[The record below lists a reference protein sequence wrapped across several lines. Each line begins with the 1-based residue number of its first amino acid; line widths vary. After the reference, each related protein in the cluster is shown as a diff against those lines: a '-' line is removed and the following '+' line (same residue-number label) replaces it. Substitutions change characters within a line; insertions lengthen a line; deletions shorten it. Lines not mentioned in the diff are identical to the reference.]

1 MATFLEGVGS
11 IGVACT
17 LAALVPAVA
26 LVLVARKA
34 RLTVALSYLLGAAL
48 LTWARAA
55 GHWNVELSGAAVF
68 VAAALAAGAFVL
80 AYRAKRAVSLSAT
93 GSGVVA
99 GALAG
104 WLWRPCV
111 GPKLGEILNNA
122 DTEGAR
128 TLGLMLVYM
137 AGALLPAL
145 LLAVLPHALP
155 GAKRAA
161 RPTGRQAVPRPP
173 ARGSRGWRSG
183 RRLRHHPGRRPL
195 RRPNRRALPNSHQR
209 LNGTAAAAG
218 AASTSGGVHT
228 WNITTPRLARWR
240 TACSWP
246 CDEACGIEANGL
258 PFNWDRDLRHV
269 WMAAWCPT
277 REVILIT
284 T

>member
-17 LAALVPAVA
+17 LAALVPGVA

-34 RLTVALSYLLGAAL
+34 RLTVALFYALGVAL

-55 GHWNVELSGAAVF
+55 GHWKVELSGAAVF
-68 VAAALAAGAFVL
+68 VAAALAAGTFVL
-80 AYRAKRAVSLSAT
+80 AYRAKRPASLSAT

-111 GPKLGEILNNA
+111 GPKLGDILNNA

-145 LLAVLPHALP
+145 LLAVLPYALP
-155 GAKRAA
+155 ATKRALDRLPVA
-161 RPTGRQAVPRPP
+161 ILGGAV
-173 ARGSRGWRSG
+173 G
-183 RRLRHHPGRRPL
+183 
-195 RRPNRRALPNSHQR
+195 
-209 LNGTAAAAG
+209 AAYAITLAAG
-218 AASTSGGVHT
+218 
-228 WNITTPRLARWR
+228 RY
-240 TACSWP
+240 
-246 CDEACGIEANGL
+246 D
-258 PFNWDRDLRHV
+258 DLVGELYRI
-269 WMAAWCPT
+269 ATNA
-277 REVILIT
+277 
-284 T
+284 

>member
-1 MATFLEGVGS
+1 MSTFLEGVGS

-17 LAALVPAVA
+17 LATLVPGMA

-34 RLTVALSYLLGAAL
+34 RLTVALFYLLGATL

-55 GHWNVELSGAAVF
+55 GHWDVELSGAAVF

-93 GSGVVA
+93 GSGAVA

-137 AGALLPAL
+137 LGALLPAL
-145 LLAVLPHALP
+145 LLAVLPHAVPSTKRFLDRLP
-155 GAKRAA
+155 LVVLGGAVGAA
-161 RPTGRQAVPRPP
+161 YAIT
-173 ARGSRGWRSG
+173 
-183 RRLRHHPGRRPL
+183 L
-195 RRPNRRALPNSHQR
+195 
-209 LNGTAAAAG
+209 AAG
-218 AASTSGGVHT
+218 
-228 WNITTPRLARWR
+228 RY
-240 TACSWP
+240 
-246 CDEACGIEANGL
+246 D
-258 PFNWDRDLRHV
+258 DLIGELYRI
-269 WMAAWCPT
+269 ATNA
-277 REVILIT
+277 
-284 T
+284 

>member
-34 RLTVALSYLLGAAL
+34 RLTVALSYALGAAL

-55 GHWNVELSGAAVF
+55 GHWQVELSGAAVF
-68 VAAALAAGAFVL
+68 LAAALAAGAFVL
-80 AYRAKRAVSLSAT
+80 AYRAKRAASLSAT

-111 GPKLGEILNNA
+111 GPKLGEILNSA

-128 TLGLMLVYM
+128 TIGLMLVYM

-155 GAKRAA
+155 GAKRVLDRLLLVAVGGAVGAA
-161 RPTGRQAVPRPP
+161 YAIT
-173 ARGSRGWRSG
+173 
-183 RRLRHHPGRRPL
+183 L
-195 RRPNRRALPNSHQR
+195 
-209 LNGTAAAAG
+209 AAG
-218 AASTSGGVHT
+218 
-228 WNITTPRLARWR
+228 RY
-240 TACSWP
+240 
-246 CDEACGIEANGL
+246 D
-258 PFNWDRDLRHV
+258 DLIGELYRI
-269 WMAAWCPT
+269 ATNA
-277 REVILIT
+277 
-284 T
+284 

>member
-34 RLTVALSYLLGAAL
+34 RLTVALSYALGAAL

-55 GHWNVELSGAAVF
+55 GHWQVELSGAAVF

-80 AYRAKRAVSLSAT
+80 AYRAKRPASLSAM
-93 GSGVVA
+93 GSGVAA

-111 GPKLGEILNNA
+111 GAKLGEILNNA

-155 GAKRAA
+155 GAKRVLDRLLLVAVGSAVGAA
-161 RPTGRQAVPRPP
+161 YAIT
-173 ARGSRGWRSG
+173 
-183 RRLRHHPGRRPL
+183 L
-195 RRPNRRALPNSHQR
+195 
-209 LNGTAAAAG
+209 AAG
-218 AASTSGGVHT
+218 
-228 WNITTPRLARWR
+228 RY
-240 TACSWP
+240 
-246 CDEACGIEANGL
+246 D
-258 PFNWDRDLRHV
+258 DLIGELYRI
-269 WMAAWCPT
+269 ATNA
-277 REVILIT
+277 
-284 T
+284 

>member
-17 LAALVPAVA
+17 LAALVPGVG

-34 RLTVALSYLLGAAL
+34 RLTVALFYLLGASL

-55 GHWNVELSGAAVF
+55 GHWDVELSGSAVY
-68 VAAALAAGAFVL
+68 VAAALAAGAFLL
-80 AYRAKRAVSLSAT
+80 AYGARRAASLSAP

-111 GPKLGEILNNA
+111 GEKLGDILNNT
-122 DTEGAR
+122 DTEAAR

-155 GAKRAA
+155 SVKRF
-161 RPTGRQAVPRPP
+161 
-173 ARGSRGWRSG
+173 
-183 RRLRHHPGRRPL
+183 L
-195 RRPNRRALPNSHQR
+195 
-209 LNGTAAAAG
+209 
-218 AASTSGGVHT
+218 
-228 WNITTPRLARWR
+228 
-240 TACSWP
+240 
-246 CDEACGIEANGL
+246 DGL
-258 PFNWDRDLRHV
+258 PVVAVGAVIGATYAITLGTGQYDDLIGELYRI
-269 WMAAWCPT
+269 A
-277 REVILIT
+277 T

>member
-17 LAALVPAVA
+17 LAMLVPGVA

-34 RLTVALSYLLGAAL
+34 RLTVAMFYLLGATL

-55 GHWNVELSGAAVF
+55 GHWHVELSGPAVP

-80 AYRAKRAVSLSAT
+80 AYRAKRAASLLAS

-111 GPKLGEILNNA
+111 GPKLGDILNNA
-122 DTEGAR
+122 DTEAAR

-155 GAKRAA
+155 GTRRFLDRLPVAILGGAVGAA
-161 RPTGRQAVPRPP
+161 YAVT
-173 ARGSRGWRSG
+173 
-183 RRLRHHPGRRPL
+183 L
-195 RRPNRRALPNSHQR
+195 
-209 LNGTAAAAG
+209 AAG
-218 AASTSGGVHT
+218 
-228 WNITTPRLARWR
+228 RY
-240 TACSWP
+240 
-246 CDEACGIEANGL
+246 D
-258 PFNWDRDLRHV
+258 DLIGEFYRI
-269 WMAAWCPT
+269 ATNA
-277 REVILIT
+277 
-284 T
+284 

>member
-34 RLTVALSYLLGAAL
+34 RLTVALFYLLGVTL

-55 GHWNVELSGAAVF
+55 GHWDVELSGAAVY
-68 VAAALAAGAFVL
+68 VAAVLVAGVFVL
-80 AYRAKRAVSLSAT
+80 AYRAERPVSLPAA

-111 GPKLGEILNNA
+111 GPKLGEILNST
-122 DTEGAR
+122 DTEAAR

-137 AGALLPAL
+137 AGALLPAV

-155 GAKRAA
+155 ATKRVLDRLPAVAVGGAVGAA
-161 RPTGRQAVPRPP
+161 YAVTLATGRY
-173 ARGSRGWRSG
+173 
-183 RRLRHHPGRRPL
+183 
-195 RRPNRRALPNSHQR
+195 
-209 LNGTAAAAG
+209 
-218 AASTSGGVHT
+218 
-228 WNITTPRLARWR
+228 
-240 TACSWP
+240 
-246 CDEACGIEANGL
+246 D
-258 PFNWDRDLRHV
+258 DLIGELYR
-269 WMAAWCPT
+269 MATDA
-277 REVILIT
+277 
-284 T
+284 

>member
-1 MATFLEGVGS
+1 MSTFLEGVGS

-17 LAALVPAVA
+17 LATLVPGMA

-34 RLTVALSYLLGAAL
+34 RLTVALFYALGATL

-55 GHWNVELSGAAVF
+55 GHWDVELSGAAVF

-93 GSGVVA
+93 GSGAVA

-137 AGALLPAL
+137 LGALLPAL
-145 LLAVLPHALP
+145 LLAVLPHAAPSTKRFLDRLP
-155 GAKRAA
+155 LVVLGGAVGAA
-161 RPTGRQAVPRPP
+161 YAIT
-173 ARGSRGWRSG
+173 
-183 RRLRHHPGRRPL
+183 L
-195 RRPNRRALPNSHQR
+195 
-209 LNGTAAAAG
+209 AAG
-218 AASTSGGVHT
+218 
-228 WNITTPRLARWR
+228 RY
-240 TACSWP
+240 
-246 CDEACGIEANGL
+246 D
-258 PFNWDRDLRHV
+258 DLIGELYRI
-269 WMAAWCPT
+269 ATNA
-277 REVILIT
+277 
-284 T
+284 

>member
-1 MATFLEGVGS
+1 MSTFLEGVGS

-17 LAALVPAVA
+17 LATLVPGMA

-34 RLTVALSYLLGAAL
+34 RLTVALFYALGATL

-55 GHWNVELSGAAVF
+55 GHWDVELSGAAVF

-93 GSGVVA
+93 GSGAVA

-137 AGALLPAL
+137 LGALLPAL
-145 LLAVLPHALP
+145 LLAVLPHAVPSTKRFLDRLP
-155 GAKRAA
+155 LVVLGGAVGAA
-161 RPTGRQAVPRPP
+161 YAIT
-173 ARGSRGWRSG
+173 
-183 RRLRHHPGRRPL
+183 L
-195 RRPNRRALPNSHQR
+195 
-209 LNGTAAAAG
+209 AAG
-218 AASTSGGVHT
+218 
-228 WNITTPRLARWR
+228 RY
-240 TACSWP
+240 
-246 CDEACGIEANGL
+246 D
-258 PFNWDRDLRHV
+258 DLIGELYRI
-269 WMAAWCPT
+269 ATNA
-277 REVILIT
+277 
-284 T
+284 